1 MIDFCRNVK
10 KKIYIYGCGRK
21 GKLLYR
27 HLIKNHVDLCGFIIS
42 DGQEKPSES
51 DIPVYYLSE
60 IDAKDAAILIGV
72 SYVFFNQIF
81 PGSMKKGIS
90 DIYFFNGHENY
101 VELQKHDTWFFEK
114 HENEEEM
121 YQDTNVAY
129 KMAQKIFKFLIDSGV
144 EINSAIDIGG
154 GLGVW
159 LRALKDLNH
168 ANILVLDGSDVDRSK
183 FLCANE
189 FRKCDLSNYDM
200 SGIIQ
205 KVHGRFDIAVTIE
218 VAEHLDEIC
227 AEAFIDNLCT
237 AADIVLFSAAIK
249 CQGGNHHVNEQMQS
263 YWADKFLQRGYKPLD
278 CIRKTFWNDSD
289 IDFLIKQNCILY
301 VKNSRYEELSDKL
314 KPSDLPLDIVHPELY
329 LLKITDFQNGLF

>member
-1 MIDFCRNVK
+1 M
-10 KKIYIYGCGRK
+10 
-21 GKLLYR
+21 
-27 HLIKNHVDLCGFIIS
+27 
-42 DGQEKPSES
+42 
-51 DIPVYYLSE
+51 
-60 IDAKDAAILIGV
+60 
-72 SYVFFNQIF
+72 
-81 PGSMKKGIS
+81 
-90 DIYFFNGHENY
+90 
-101 VELQKHDTWFFEK
+101 
-114 HENEEEM
+114 
-121 YQDTNVAY
+121 
-129 KMAQKIFKFLIDSGV
+129 
-144 EINSAIDIGG
+144 SA
-154 GLGVW
+154 
-159 LRALKDLNH
+159 
-168 ANILVLDGSDVDRSK
+168 
-183 FLCANE
+183 
-189 FRKCDLSNYDM
+189 
-200 SGIIQ
+200 IIQ